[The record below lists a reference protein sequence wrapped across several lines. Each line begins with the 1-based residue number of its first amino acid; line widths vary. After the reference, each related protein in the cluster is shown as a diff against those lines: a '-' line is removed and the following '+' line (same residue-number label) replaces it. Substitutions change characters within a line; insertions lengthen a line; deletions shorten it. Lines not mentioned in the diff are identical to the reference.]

1 MGTEGSGEV
10 ETLERLRADEAAL
23 DGVLADARRDA
34 EGVVAEAR
42 AEAARLAAAAAARL
56 EEEEAARREEA
67 GRALAECEAG
77 VRRETARR
85 LDDLHRR
92 AEANRERAAEAVAGR
107 VLGEGP

>member
-1 MGTEGSGEV
+1 MGTAGSGEV
-10 ETLERLRADEAAL
+10 ETLERLRADEVAL
-23 DGVLADARRDA
+23 DRALEEARRDA

-56 EEEEAARREEA
+56 EEEVAARREEA
-67 GRALAECEAG
+67 ARALAAVEAG

-92 AEANRERAAEAVAGR
+92 AAANRERTAEAVAWR